1 MLFGMVALSVDR
13 LRHDLGALE
22 ASADRAGLALACI
35 YSSAAEFE
43 AEIIRERREAGA
55 FARPRLAQM
64 RTLTVVVAV
73 ACLAALALLIS

>member
-1 MLFGMVALSVDR
+1 MVALSVDR

-22 ASADRAGLALACI
+22 ASADRAGLALACV

-55 FARPRLAQM
+55 FARPHLAQM
-64 RTLTVVVAV
+64 RMLTVATAIVS
-73 ACLAALALLIS
+73 LAALILLIS